1 MSSSRSGGSKEQER
15 RREYVPFAFCSVYC
29 TCALPTC
36 FRHAHK
42 KSGTSAAVKRFTSGA
57 FRCGYSIPLFRR
69 EGGVRK
75 IRRMHK
81 YIPRRNATPSMFVDF
96 ARKPYF
102 LCARLLI
109 LTAESGFIRVAI
121 CVLYPNPS
129 RNTCFFDKMHHFYRM
144 FRKSVHSAFFDK
156 NCLFPICIFYAILYS
171 YVKRMHMYTFRKKG
185 WRKNDENTK
194 KIAHAVR
201 ACGRAADGML
211 PCDPRLPFVCVALRS
226 ANGRRS
232 VCPFFPF
239 GAVAR
244 RCDCRSAFAW
254 RRTFV

>member
-1 MSSSRSGGSKEQER
+1 MCRLLFAACIARAPCQRVSDMPTRKVALR
-15 RREYVPFAFCSVYC
+15 RRSSGSPLAHFDVATVYRFFGERAGCAKSAGC
-29 TCALPTC
+29 TNIYRVGMRHPRCLSILRENRIFYARGCLSLPQ
-36 FRHAHK
+36 RAVL
-42 KSGTSAAVKRFTSGA
+42 SAWQYA
-57 FRCGYSIPLFRR
+57 
-69 EGGVRK
+69 
-75 IRRMHK
+75 
-81 YIPRRNATPSMFVDF
+81 
-96 ARKPYF
+96 
-102 LCARLLI
+102 
-109 LTAESGFIRVAI
+109 
-121 CVLYPNPS
+121 VLYPNPS

-194 KIAHAVR
+194 KIARAVR

-244 RCDCRSAFAW
+244 RCDCRSAFAR